1 MEHYLSV
8 VERPRWVFSWIVMGS
23 APMDYPSMA
32 TVGIISLW
40 RWEKKKKKS
49 VTFDMSNTHI
59 HTHARLLET
68 CLPAYSL
75 SCVN

>member
-40 RWEKKKKKS
+40 RWGKKIKKK
-49 VTFDMSNTHI
+49 NQ
-59 HTHARLLET
+59 
-68 CLPAYSL
+68 
-75 SCVN
+75 